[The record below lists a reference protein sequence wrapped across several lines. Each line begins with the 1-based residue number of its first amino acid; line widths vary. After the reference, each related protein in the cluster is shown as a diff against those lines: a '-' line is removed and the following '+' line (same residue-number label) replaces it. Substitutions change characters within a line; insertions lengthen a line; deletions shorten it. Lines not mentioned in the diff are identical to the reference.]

1 MKIEIPGIPVPQG
14 RLRYC
19 YRGKAMQL
27 YDPTTPQ
34 KNVIKRQI
42 SQHVKRFYNDHPMFI
57 HPRISF
63 AFVMPIPKST
73 TKKVRAKY
81 LKNVTK
87 HEHKPDVDNL
97 VKLYLDCLDGIIFEG
112 DQAVSLGPCVK
123 VYGEKP
129 QTIVWISET
138 TQTLSVAEVS
148 PEIYCKICD
157 CINQTTALEP
167 DFEKNYLHD
176 SGRSAE
182 QFYIFDYG

>member
-1 MKIEIPGIPVPQG
+1 MKLEIPGIPVPQG

-42 SQHVKRFYNDHPMFI
+42 SQYVKRFYNDHPMFT

-73 TKKVRAKY
+73 TKKARAKY
-81 LKNVTK
+81 LQAVTK

-97 VKLYLDCLDGIIFEG
+97 VKLYLDCLDGIVFEG
-112 DQAVSLGPCVK
+112 DQAVSLGACIK

-129 QTIVWISET
+129 QTIIWISET
-138 TQTLSVAEVS
+138 TQTLSIAEVS
-148 PEIYCKICD
+148 PEIYCMLFERIT
-157 CINQTTALEP
+157 QTTAPERGFVKKSA
-167 DFEKNYLHD
+167 DD
-176 SGRSAE
+176 SSHSVA
-182 QFYIFDYG
+182 QCDIFDYG